1 MADIAFYK
9 DLGLD
14 FTAHPVSGDVR
25 PIINEVAIRR
35 SIMNLIKTRRGTRP
49 FNPTYGCNIDN
60 YLFSYVPGYTEYNL
74 QKELRD
80 SISRFE
86 PRVNVEDIVVDYLDD
101 GQGIDIKVQYRI
113 KGINRVGNLVA
124 TITRTA

>member
-1 MADIAFYK
+1 MADIAFFK

-14 FTAHPVSGDVR
+14 FTPHPVTGDVR

-35 SIMNLIKTRRGTRP
+35 SIMNLIKTKRGSRP

-60 YLFSYVPGYTEYNL
+60 YLFNYVPGYTEYNL
-74 QKELRD
+74 QKELKD
-80 SISRFE
+80 SITRFE
-86 PRVNVEDIVVDYLDD
+86 PRVDVGDVVVEYIND
-101 GQGIDIKVQYRI
+101 GEGIDIKIQYQI
-113 KGINRVGNLVA
+113 KSINRVAVLDT

>member
-14 FTAHPVSGDVR
+14 FTPHPVSGDVR

-35 SIMNLIKTRRGTRP
+35 SIMNLIKTKRGSRP

-60 YLFSYVPGYTEYNL
+60 YLFNYVPGYTEYNL
-74 QKELRD
+74 QKELKD
-80 SISRFE
+80 SITRFE
-86 PRVNVEDIVVDYLDD
+86 PRVDVDDVVIEYIN
-101 GQGIDIKVQYRI
+101 GGEGIDIKIQYRI
-113 KGINRVGNLVA
+113 KSINRVAVLDT

>member
-14 FTAHPVSGDVR
+14 FTPHPVSGDVR

-35 SIMNLIKTRRGTRP
+35 SIMNLIKTRKGTRP
-49 FNPTYGCNIDN
+49 FNPTYGCSIDN
-60 YLFSYVPGYTEYNL
+60 YLFNYVPGYTEFNL
-74 QKELRD
+74 QKELKD
-80 SISRFE
+80 SITRFE
-86 PRVNVEDIVVDYLDD
+86 PRVAVGDIVVDYLDD
-101 GQGIDIKVQYRI
+101 GQGIDIKVQYKI

>member
-1 MADIAFYK
+1 MADIAFFK

-14 FTAHPVSGDVR
+14 FTPHPVTGDVR

-35 SIMNLIKTRRGTRP
+35 SIMNLIKTKKGSRP

-60 YLFSYVPGYTEYNL
+60 YLFNYVPGYTEYNL
-74 QKELRD
+74 QKELKD
-80 SISRFE
+80 SITRFE
-86 PRVNVEDIVVDYLDD
+86 PRVDVGDVVVEYIND
-101 GQGIDIKVQYRI
+101 GEGIDIKIQYQI
-113 KGINRVGNLVA
+113 KSINRVAVLDT